1 MWLRDAKRKAKEVG
15 GSESN
20 FLFNAKN
27 QITLW
32 GPHGEINDYSTRQ
45 WNGLV
50 GDYHYHRWTEYL
62 KAVEQCVVE
71 NRTLSLG
78 DYHERMMT
86 YGLKWDQDDAASY
99 PSHIVGNFV
108 EEGLN
113 LQRKYLR
120 NNAKSYKKQSET
132 SAKEEDIYYTS
143 MSRNPRTIDGNLPCR
158 SAGVSL
164 QRGSLVR
171 RLYQRG
177 SAVPQSLSPLQERR
191 P

>member
-1 MWLRDAKRKAKEVG
+1 MG

-62 KAVEQCVVE
+62 KTVEQCVVE
-71 NRTLSLG
+71 NRTISLD

-86 YGLKWDQDDAASY
+86 PRPAT
-99 PSHIVGNFV
+99 
-108 EEGLN
+108 
-113 LQRKYLR
+113 RR
-120 NNAKSYKKQSET
+120 T
-132 SAKEEDIYYTS
+132 SSATS
-143 MSRNPRTIDGNLPCR
+143 WRR
-158 SAGVSL
+158 VSICS
-164 QRGSLVR
+164 GST
-171 RLYQRG
+171 
-177 SAVPQSLSPLQERR
+177 
-191 P
+191 

>member
-1 MWLRDAKRKAKEVG
+1 MG

-62 KAVEQCVVE
+62 KTVEQCVVE
-71 NRTLSLG
+71 NRTISLD
-78 DYHERMMT
+78 DYHERIMT
-86 YGLKWDQDDAASY
+86 YGLKWDQDDQASY

-113 LQRKYLR
+113 LQRKYLS
-120 NNAKSYKKQSET
+120 NNAKNYKKQRET
-132 SAKEEDIYYTS
+132 SAAEKDIYFVS
-143 MSRNPRTIDGNLPCR
+143 MSRNPRTVEEDVPRR

-164 QRGSLVR
+164 
-171 RLYQRG
+171 
-177 SAVPQSLSPLQERR
+177 
-191 P
+191 

>member
-1 MWLRDAKRKAKEVG
+1 MG

-62 KAVEQCVVE
+62 KTVEQCVVE
-71 NRTLSLG
+71 NRTISLD

-86 YGLKWDQDDAASY
+86 YGLKWDQDDQASY
-99 PSHIVGNFV
+99 PSHIVGDFV

-113 LQRKYLR
+113 LQRKYLS
-120 NNAKSYKKQSET
+120 NNAKNYKKQRRHRLRRRIST
-132 SAKEEDIYYTS
+132 SSPCHAIPVLL
-143 MSRNPRTIDGNLPCR
+143 RRTYHVDLLAYLCNVDPWW
-158 SAGVSL
+158 
-164 QRGSLVR
+164 RGFH
-171 RLYQRG
+171 QRG
-177 SAVPQSLSPLQERR
+177 SAVPQSLSPLQERCAQLR
-191 P
+191 EAVTFAVWG